1 MAIAISVHQMTF
13 DVMFQSMTFEKVS
26 LGVYEIAAYY
36 EVEVQIKHN

>member
-1 MAIAISVHQMTF
+1 MAIAIST
-13 DVMFQSMTFEKVS
+13 MTFEKVS